1 MSCNLLNLTVSRSD
15 DDGDDEKTD
24 EVVFVSST
32 PAVISSS
39 DSDDDDDDDDDIV
52 VIAHT
57 TGRKNASPPP
67 SAGGKTDQAVQS
79 ILDSTTNN
87 EKSKT
92 RNQTPTLTPFTSSAD
107 KSAGRADDEDEIL
120 KAIRSI
126 ASGLEESTCSIA
138 SGSGSS
144 TTAASS
150 LNTASSSDYLLNDDP
165 FGTSDFSL
173 DLGSFSG
180 QHPWSDMA
188 QSVGD
193 SNKSSDVVT
202 CDNSDSKSGGRGGK
216 SSLKRSLSSG
226 CTSSSSIP
234 LKKRPL
240 YATASS
246 TSDLP
251 AMEAG
256 AGASDAVECLTCLVN
271 FDNTK
276 LSKCILGHPCC
287 SECLQKRAKRILAQE
302 RKVGI
307 FYSFIFQVLVPSTE
321 KINYLRLYIIQSVAS
336 GYLLE
341 TGRLCQFIA

>member
-1 MSCNLLNLTVSRSD
+1 MSCYSLNLVVSRSD
-15 DDGDDEKTD
+15 DDVDGEKTD
-24 EVVFVSST
+24 EVVFVSAT
-32 PAVISSS
+32 PAIISSS
-39 DSDDDDDDDDDIV
+39 DSEEEDDDDDDDIV

-57 TGRKNASPPP
+57 TGRKNNPPPAPTPP
-67 SAGGKTDQAVQS
+67 SAGKTEQAVQS
-79 ILDSTTNN
+79 ILDTTTNSN
-87 EKSKT
+87 KSKT
-92 RNQTPTLTPFTSSAD
+92 CTPTLTPFTSSAD
-107 KSAGRADDEDEIL
+107 KSAGKPDDEDEIL

-126 ASGLEESTCSIA
+126 ASGLEESTCSMA
-138 SGSGSS
+138 SGSGGGGGS
-144 TTAASS
+144 TTTASS
-150 LNTASSSDYLLNDDP
+150 LNTPSSSDYLLNDDP

-180 QHPWSDMA
+180 HHPWSDMA
-188 QSVGD
+188 QSVGVD

-251 AMEAG
+251 SMEAG

-302 RKVGI
+302 RKVGV
-307 FYSFIFQVLVPSTE
+307 FI
-321 KINYLRLYIIQSVAS
+321 II
-336 GYLLE
+336 LL
-341 TGRLCQFIA
+341 FFK

>member
-1 MSCNLLNLTVSRSD
+1 MCCNFLNLTISCSD
-15 DDGDDEKTD
+15 DDTDDEKTD

-32 PAVISSS
+32 PAIISSS
-39 DSDDDDDDDDDIV
+39 DSEDEDDDDDIV

-57 TGRKNASPPP
+57 TGRKNPAPPP
-67 SAGGKTDQAVQS
+67 PTPPTTGGSKTEEAVQS
-79 ILDSTTNN
+79 ILSSATNSD
-87 EKSKT
+87 KSKT
-92 RNQTPTLTPFTSSAD
+92 CTTPSDTTFTSSGD
-107 KSAGRADDEDEIL
+107 KSAGRAEDEDEIL

-126 ASGLEESTCSIA
+126 TSGLQENTCGMA
-138 SGSGSS
+138 SGSGGGVS

-150 LNTASSSDYLLNDDP
+150 LNTASSSADYLLNDDP

-188 QSVGD
+188 HSVGD
-193 SNKSSDVVT
+193 SNKPSDVVT
-202 CDNSDSKSGGRGGK
+202 CGDNSDSKSGGRGGK

-240 YATASS
+240 YATALS
-246 TSDLP
+246 TSDLCS
-251 AMEAG
+251 MEAG
-256 AGASDAVECLTCLVN
+256 AGASETVECLTCLVN
-271 FDNTK
+271 FDNAK

-302 RKVGI
+302 RKVCI
-307 FYSFIFQVLVPSTE
+307 FSLSFFPGKYSANGKSREGTIPTFMVQNLSTG
-321 KINYLRLYIIQSVAS
+321 N
-336 GYLLE
+336 
-341 TGRLCQFIA
+341 